1 MVENDE
7 TGDRLLVT
15 SSERETYNNVV
26 LYSIVGEGIV
36 RIRVWHN
43 YILWFI
49 ITSLNG
55 YTILFLYEETI
66 IIL

>member
-36 RIRVWHN
+36 RIRV
-43 YILWFI
+43 
-49 ITSLNG
+49 
-55 YTILFLYEETI
+55 
-66 IIL
+66 